1 MSALCIQIQ
10 ANRKQAP
17 VVCGVPDAGST
28 PHEVTMETV
37 FILLGALVVL
47 SLIWFKVIRWR
58 WLRNPVEDRWLAARA
73 KEELLHPNNYWGDV
87 DEFTSI
93 PIKDDET
100 LRKIQEVITQLF
112 DSPENFLEPPTTGKN
127 EYPELSEIEKSKV
140 IEAGLMIEKV
150 LPNYSLH
157 QDAPKG
163 RAR

>member
-1 MSALCIQIQ
+1 
-10 ANRKQAP
+10 
-17 VVCGVPDAGST
+17 
-28 PHEVTMETV
+28 
-37 FILLGALVVL
+37 
-47 SLIWFKVIRWR
+47 
-58 WLRNPVEDRWLAARA
+58 
-73 KEELLHPNNYWGDV
+73 LHPNNYWGDV

-100 LRKIQEVITQLF
+100 LRRIQEVITQLF